1 MNRKEYL
8 KKWREDNKEHIQN
21 YKKEYAKTHDS
32 SFKKLQDKYK
42 QLEQENKI
50 LKENAENNDKVVD
63 KVNWENM
70 LLKKENKKQKDN
82 WNKLKEIAKSQSGFK
97 KRADLKGGLWFEVDD
112 LLDKMQEMEK
122 NYGNV
127 EDNT

>member
-1 MNRKEYL
+1 MVLDRGVRMSIYETSITNP
-8 KKWREDNKEHIQN
+8 KKQLE
-21 YKKEYAKTHDS
+21 
-32 SFKKLQDKYK
+32 FYK
-42 QLEQENKI
+42 QLSEQLQQENKI
-50 LKENAENNDKVVD
+50 LKENAEHNGKVVD

-70 LLKKENKKQKDN
+70 LLKKENEQLKDN
-82 WNKLKEIAKSQSGFK
+82 WNELKEIAKSQSGFK

>member
-1 MNRKEYL
+1 MKADYVHKDSRTLEEKPQVFARWIDPTIEELQQENQSL
-8 KKWREDNKEHIQN
+8 KK
-21 YKKEYAKTHDS
+21 
-32 SFKKLQDKYK
+32 
-42 QLEQENKI
+42 ENKI

-70 LLKKENKKQKDN
+70 LLKKENEQLKDN

-112 LLDKMQEMEK
+112 LLDKMQELEQ
-122 NYGNV
+122 G
-127 EDNT
+127 EE